1 MSARKNWGH
10 SPGKPGA
17 HPPEGQGDRPQLRRV
32 ALRAWGLLWLM
43 LVWILLWGTVS
54 AANIIS
60 GLVIALVITLLLPLP
75 VVPIE
80 GRVHPIS
87 LMRLIGLVAWYLVL
101 SSLQLAW
108 LAVKPGPPPLSAVL
122 RAHMSIKS
130 DLVLAL
136 AVNII
141 NLTPGTIVLE
151 IDQVRRMIYVH
162 VIDVGSE
169 RTVNR
174 FYSQVAGLEKLL
186 IATFERESDWRA
198 APREEAD
205 RA

>member
-1 MSARKNWGH
+1 M
-10 SPGKPGA
+10 
-17 HPPEGQGDRPQLRRV
+17 RRA
-32 ALRAWGLLWLM
+32 ALRIWTLCWLM
-43 LVWILLWGTVS
+43 LVWILLWGTFS

-60 GLVIALVITLLLPLP
+60 GLAIALLITLLLPLP
-75 VVPIE
+75 DVPIE
-80 GRVHPIS
+80 GRLHPIP
-87 LMRLIGLVAWYLVL
+87 LLRLIATVAYYLVV
-101 SSLQLAW
+101 SSVQVAW
-108 LAVKPGPPPLSAVL
+108 LAIKPGPPVLSAVL
-122 RAHMSIKS
+122 RAHIAIKS

-169 RTVNR
+169 RTLNR
-174 FYSQVAGLEKLL
+174 FYSQVAGLERLM
-186 IATFERESDWRA
+186 IATFERESDWRP

>member
-1 MSARKNWGH
+1 
-10 SPGKPGA
+10 
-17 HPPEGQGDRPQLRRV
+17 V
-32 ALRAWGLLWLM
+32 LLWLT

-87 LMRLIGLVAWYLVL
+87 LIRLIGLVAWYLVL

-122 RAHMSIKS
+122 RAHMAIKS

-162 VIDVGSE
+162 VIDVGSD
-169 RTVNR
+169 RAVTR
-174 FYSQVAGLEKLL
+174 FYRQIGQIERLLVAS
-186 IATFERESDWRA
+186 FEREGHWR
-198 APREEAD
+198 RAD
-205 RA
+205 RESA